1 MKKLFI
7 LVIGSLTILLSMAQQ
22 KWETVSHKGFYL
34 SMAAGPAFGNIKG
47 GDHYNYPFT
56 AKGAAFGFD
65 AQIGGAI
72 QTNLILHGT
81 LQIKSI
87 YGPKIND
94 VKLDSKYSFDEN
106 FFGAG
111 ITKYTAGNFF
121 ITGNAGLGYYT
132 LSLETNNP
140 FASQDVSTDMGFSFN
155 VRAGKEWM
163 VSRKW
168 GLGAVLFFS
177 RTSLKTKD
185 ETFTE
190 KWHSNRFGIYF
201 HGTYNRVK

>member
-1 MKKLFI
+1 MTRLTFLSI
-7 LVIGSLTILLSMAQQ
+7 LSFVSLSAVAQQ
-22 KWETVSHKGFYL
+22 KHETFSHKGFYL
-34 SMAAGPAFGNIKG
+34 SLAAGPAFGDIKG
-47 GDHYNYPFT
+47 KDHNNYPFIT
-56 AKGAAFGFD
+56 KGTAFGFD

-94 VKLDSKYSFDEN
+94 VRFGGKYSFDEN

-111 ITKYTAGNFF
+111 MTKYTAENFF
-121 ITGNAGLGYYT
+121 ITGNVGLGYYT

-155 VRAGKEWM
+155 IRAGKEWM
-163 VSRKW
+163 VSGKW
-168 GLGAVLFFS
+168 GLGAVLFFN
-177 RTSLKTKD
+177 RTSLKTRD

-190 KWHSNRFGIYF
+190 KWNSNRFGIYF
-201 HGTYNRVK
+201 QATYNRLK

>member
-1 MKKLFI
+1 MRKLTSLIICFLII
-7 LVIGSLTILLSMAQQ
+7 LPSIAQQ
-22 KWETVSHKGFYL
+22 KKETVNHKGFYL
-34 SMAAGPAFGNIKG
+34 SMAVGPAFGDIKG
-47 GDHYNYPFT
+47 KDHYNYPFT
-56 AKGAAFGFD
+56 TKGTAFGFE

-94 VKLDSKYSFDEN
+94 VRLDSKYSFDED

-121 ITGNAGLGYYT
+121 ITGNVGLGYYT

-155 VRAGKEWM
+155 IRAGKEWM

-177 RTSLKTKD
+177 RTSLKTRD

-190 KWHSNRFGIYF
+190 KWNSNRFGIYF
-201 HGTYNRVK
+201 QGTYNRVK